1 MDNNMA
7 ERIEALGSKVEEK
20 RQYIVVKLGNEQ
32 FGIDISLIENIVR
45 MQRITRVPKAQ
56 KYYKGVINLRGD
68 VVPVMSMRI
77 RMGMEPD
84 EYTNTTRI
92 IIAKFENNAYV
103 GFIVDEVMQIVNIDE
118 NTLEK
123 PTFRNQRSID
133 NYLMGVAKDNDTL
146 ISVINMN
153 MLVEEE
159 EFQ

>member
-1 MDNNMA
+1 MA